1 MLLQSFSDSTEWKL
15 NQNVFFEICWTFFC
29 PDIDLFASRIN
40 KQLENY
46 ISWLPDPNA
55 LTSDA
60 FSIDWSKFKPYI
72 FPPFSLVGRIL
83 QKLDEDE
90 VSKAILIIPK
100 WATQPWYPRLLNMLI
115 GIPVRLPIIPNLLR
129 LVHNNQL
136 HPLNKRKM
144 FLFACIVSGK
154 NSEAQVF
161 QRSLSD
167 SLQIHGDQV
176 PIRNTT
182 LYGQSG
188 NFGVINGISIPC
200 NQLLIN

>member
-1 MLLQSFSDSTEWKL
+1 MEIEQKH
-15 NQNVFFEICWTFFC
+15 VFFEICWTFFC

-46 ISWLPDPNA
+46 ISWFPDPYA

-60 FSIDWSKFKPYI
+60 SSIDWSKFKPYI

-115 GIPVRLPIIPNLLR
+115 GIPVRLPMIPNLLR

-144 FLFACIVSGK
+144 FL
-154 NSEAQVF
+154 
-161 QRSLSD
+161 SL
-167 SLQIHGDQV
+167 V
-176 PIRNTT
+176 
-182 LYGQSG
+182 
-188 NFGVINGISIPC
+188 
-200 NQLLIN
+200 

>member
-1 MLLQSFSDSTEWKL
+1 M
-15 NQNVFFEICWTFFC
+15 
-29 PDIDLFASRIN
+29 
-40 KQLENY
+40 
-46 ISWLPDPNA
+46 
-55 LTSDA
+55 
-60 FSIDWSKFKPYI
+60 
-72 FPPFSLVGRIL
+72 GRIL
-83 QKLDEDE
+83 QKLDQDE

-115 GIPVRLPIIPNLLR
+115 EIPVCLSIIPNLLR

-144 FLFACIVSGK
+144 FLFACLVSGK

-182 LYGQSG
+182 FMEKVEFL
-188 NFGVINGISIPC
+188 V
-200 NQLLIN
+200 